1 MSNLKTA
8 DLFGLDDREKS
19 KESQNIYDVAI
30 AGGERKRNVFA
41 PTRKD
46 AIHQA
51 WQKLDPELGG
61 ADTDWDEIEIKR
73 RRK

>member
-19 KESQNIYDVAI
+19 RDRSAYEVTI

-61 ADTDWDEIEIKR
+61 GDWDEIEIKR

>member
-8 DLFGLDDREKS
+8 DLFGLDDRGKS
-19 KESQNIYDVAI
+19 RNCSAYEVTI
-30 AGGERKRNVFA
+30 AGGERKRNIFA

-51 WQKLDPELGG
+51 WQELDPELGG
-61 ADTDWDEIEIKR
+61 ADWDEIEIKR

>member
-1 MSNLKTA
+1 MSNLKTT

-19 KESQNIYDVAI
+19 RDRSAYEVNL

-51 WQKLDPELGG
+51 WRELDPDLGG
-61 ADTDWDEIEIKR
+61 ADWDEIEIKR

>member
-1 MSNLKTA
+1 MSDLKTA

-19 KESQNIYDVAI
+19 RDRSAYEVAL

-46 AIHQA
+46 ANQQA
-51 WQKLDPELGG
+51 WREHWLDPELGNN
-61 ADTDWDEIEIKR
+61 WDEIEIKR

>member
-30 AGGERKRNVFA
+30 AGGEHKRNVFA
-41 PTRKD
+41 QTRKD

-51 WQKLDPELGG
+51 WREHWLDPELGNN
-61 ADTDWDEIEIKR
+61 WDEIEIKR

>member
-8 DLFGLDDREKS
+8 DLFGLGDRGKS
-19 KESQNIYDVAI
+19 KESQNIYDVAL

-51 WQKLDPELGG
+51 WRELDPDLGG
-61 ADTDWDEIEIKR
+61 ADWDEIEIKR

>member
-1 MSNLKTA
+1 MSTLKTA
-8 DLFGLDDREKS
+8 DLFGLDNHEKS
-19 KESQNIYDVAI
+19 RDRSAYEVTI

-51 WQKLDPELGG
+51 WRELNPDLGG
-61 ADTDWDEIEIKR
+61 ADWDEIEIR
-73 RRK
+73 QRRK

>member
-1 MSNLKTA
+1 MSSFKTA

-19 KESQNIYDVAI
+19 RDRSAYEVTL

-41 PTRKD
+41 QTRKD

-51 WQKLDPELGG
+51 WRELDPDLGG
-61 ADTDWDEIEIKR
+61 ADWDEIEVKR

>member
-8 DLFGLDDREKS
+8 DLFGLGDRGKS
-19 KESQNIYDVAI
+19 KESQNIYEVTL

-51 WQKLDPELGG
+51 WRELDPDLGG
-61 ADTDWDEIEIKR
+61 ADWDEIEIKR

>member
-19 KESQNIYDVAI
+19 RDRSAYEVAL

>member
-61 ADTDWDEIEIKR
+61 ADWDEIEIRR

>member
-1 MSNLKTA
+1 MSSLKTA
-8 DLFGLDDREKS
+8 DLFGLDDRGKS
-19 KESQNIYDVAI
+19 RDRSAYEVTI

-51 WQKLDPELGG
+51 WRELNPDLGG
-61 ADTDWDEIEIKR
+61 ADWDEIEIKR

>member
-8 DLFGLDDREKS
+8 DLFGLGDRGKS
-19 KESQNIYDVAI
+19 KESQNIYEVTL

-51 WQKLDPELGG
+51 WREHWLDPEMGNN
-61 ADTDWDEIEIKR
+61 WDEIEIKR

>member
-19 KESQNIYDVAI
+19 KESQNIYDVAL
-30 AGGERKRNVFA
+30 AGGERKRDVFA

-51 WQKLDPELGG
+51 WQELDPELGG
-61 ADTDWDEIEIKR
+61 ADWDEIEIKR
-73 RRK
+73 KK

>member
-1 MSNLKTA
+1 MSIKMA
-8 DLFGLDDREKS
+8 DLFGLGDRGT
-19 KESQNIYDVAI
+19 NGRNAYDVSI
-30 AGGERKRNVFA
+30 AGGERKRDIFA

-51 WQKLDPELGG
+51 WKELDPELGG
-61 ADTDWDEIEIKR
+61 AGNDWDEIEIKR

>member
-8 DLFGLDDREKS
+8 DLFGLDNRENS
-19 KESQNIYDVAI
+19 NNRGTYDVTI
-30 AGGERKRNVFA
+30 AGGERKRDIFA

-51 WQKLDPELGG
+51 WREHLLDPELGN
-61 ADTDWDEIEIKR
+61 DWDEIEIKR
-73 RRK
+73 RK

>member
-1 MSNLKTA
+1 MSDLKTA

-19 KESQNIYDVAI
+19 RDRSAYEVAL

-61 ADTDWDEIEIKR
+61 ADWDEIEIKR

>member
-19 KESQNIYDVAI
+19 RDRSAYEVAL
-30 AGGERKRNVFA
+30 AGGECKRNVFA

-51 WQKLDPELGG
+51 WQELDPELGNN
-61 ADTDWDEIEIKR
+61 WDEIEIKR

>member
-1 MSNLKTA
+1 MSDLKTA

-19 KESQNIYDVAI
+19 RDRSAYEVAL
-30 AGGERKRNVFA
+30 AGGERKRNIFA

-51 WQKLDPELGG
+51 WQELDPELGG
-61 ADTDWDEIEIKR
+61 ADWDEIEIKR
-73 RRK
+73 KK

>member
-19 KESQNIYDVAI
+19 RDRNAYEVTL

-51 WQKLDPELGG
+51 WRELDPDLGG
-61 ADTDWDEIEIKR
+61 ADWDEIEIRR

>member
-1 MSNLKTA
+1 MSSLKTA
-8 DLFGLDDREKS
+8 DLFGMNDREKS
-19 KESQNIYDVAI
+19 KESQNIYDVAL

-61 ADTDWDEIEIKR
+61 ADWDEIEIRR

>member
-19 KESQNIYDVAI
+19 RDRSAYEVTI

-51 WQKLDPELGG
+51 WRELDPDLGG
-61 ADTDWDEIEIKR
+61 ADWDEIEIKR

>member
-1 MSNLKTA
+1 MSSFKTA

-19 KESQNIYDVAI
+19 RDRSAYEVTL

-51 WQKLDPELGG
+51 WRELDPDLGG
-61 ADTDWDEIEIKR
+61 ADWDEIEVKR

>member
-1 MSNLKTA
+1 MSSLKTA

-19 KESQNIYDVAI
+19 KESQNIYDVAL

-51 WQKLDPELGG
+51 WRELDPDLGG

-73 RRK
+73 KK

>member
-1 MSNLKTA
+1 MSSLKTA
-8 DLFGLDDREKS
+8 DLFGLGDRGKS

-51 WQKLDPELGG
+51 WRELDPDLGG
-61 ADTDWDEIEIKR
+61 ADWDEIEIKR

>member
-8 DLFGLDDREKS
+8 DLFGLDNRGKP
-19 KESQNIYDVAI
+19 NNRGTYDVTV
-30 AGGERKRNVFA
+30 AGGERKRSVFA

-51 WQKLDPELGG
+51 WREHLLDPELGNN
-61 ADTDWDEIEIKR
+61 WDEIEIKR

>member
-19 KESQNIYDVAI
+19 RDRSAYEVTI

-51 WQKLDPELGG
+51 WRELNPDLGG
-61 ADTDWDEIEIKR
+61 ADWDEIEIR
-73 RRK
+73 QRRK

>member
-1 MSNLKTA
+1 MSNHKTA
-8 DLFGLDDREKS
+8 DLFGLDDREKPN
-19 KESQNIYDVAI
+19 ERNAYEVTL
-30 AGGERKRNVFA
+30 AGGERKRNIFA

-51 WQKLDPELGG
+51 WRELDPELGG
-61 ADTDWDEIEIKR
+61 TDWDEIEVKR

>member
-8 DLFGLDDREKS
+8 DLFGLDDRGKS
-19 KESQNIYDVAI
+19 RDRSAYEVTL

-51 WQKLDPELGG
+51 WQELDPELGG
-61 ADTDWDEIEIKR
+61 ADWDEIEIKR

>member
-1 MSNLKTA
+1 MSSFKTA

-19 KESQNIYDVAI
+19 RDRSAYEVTL

-61 ADTDWDEIEIKR
+61 ADWDEIEIKR

>member
-1 MSNLKTA
+1 MSSLKTA

-19 KESQNIYDVAI
+19 RDRSAYEVTL

-51 WQKLDPELGG
+51 WRELDPDLGG
-61 ADTDWDEIEIKR
+61 ADWDEIEIKR

>member
-1 MSNLKTA
+1 MSSLRTA
-8 DLFGLDDREKS
+8 DLFGLDNRGDSRDRNAYE
-19 KESQNIYDVAI
+19 VTL

-51 WQKLDPELGG
+51 WQKHWLDPELGG
-61 ADTDWDEIEIKR
+61 AGWDEIEIRR

>member
-1 MSNLKTA
+1 MSSFKTA

-19 KESQNIYDVAI
+19 RDRSAYEVTL

-41 PTRKD
+41 QTRKD

-51 WQKLDPELGG
+51 WREHWLDPELGNN
-61 ADTDWDEIEIKR
+61 WDEIEIKR